1 MKRFDN
7 WLTEVKPLIL
17 NYEQALTEARIS
29 APKGVLLSGIPGLAN
44 LLCPRLLLVVWGYP

>member
-29 APKGVLLSGIPGLAN
+29 APKGVLLSGIPGSGKSLMSKTM
-44 LLCPRLLLVVWGYP
+44 LVVWGYP